1 MRIYKAVFDF
11 GLQFGGGK
19 MKKQLAIIGI
29 IVLFV
34 FVGLSGCEQKE
45 NSNLVSFQE
54 LSDNLPKYLGKT
66 ISLEGYIA
74 FVQPGLN
81 DTSGVA
87 TMFDSAENYQYVVEL
102 NVPSSIMLTNEMWR
116 ITGIVG
122 EFPNG
127 SGNPLVNVTSA
138 ELMD

>member
-1 MRIYKAVFDF
+1 
-11 GLQFGGGK
+11 

-54 LSDNLPKYLGKT
+54 LTDNLPKYLGKT
-66 ISLEGYIA
+66 VTLEGYIA
-74 FVQPGLN
+74 FTTPGLN
-81 DTSGVA
+81 DTPGVA
-87 TMFDSAENYQYVVEL
+87 TMYDSAENYQYVVEL
-102 NVPSSIMLTNEMWR
+102 NVPSSIALTTEMWR
-116 ITGIVG
+116 ITGTVG
-122 EFPNG
+122 ELPIG
-127 SGNPLVNVTSA
+127 SGNPVVNVTSA

>member
-1 MRIYKAVFDF
+1 
-11 GLQFGGGK
+11 

-54 LSDNLPKYLGKT
+54 LTDNLPKYLGKT
-66 ISLEGYIA
+66 VTLEGYIA
-74 FVQPGLN
+74 FIQTGLN
-81 DTSGVA
+81 NTSGVA
-87 TMFDSAENYQYVVEL
+87 TMYDSADNYKYVVEL
-102 NVPSSIMLTNEMWR
+102 NVPSSIILTNEMWR
-116 ITGIVG
+116 ITGKVG
-122 EFPNG
+122 EIPSG